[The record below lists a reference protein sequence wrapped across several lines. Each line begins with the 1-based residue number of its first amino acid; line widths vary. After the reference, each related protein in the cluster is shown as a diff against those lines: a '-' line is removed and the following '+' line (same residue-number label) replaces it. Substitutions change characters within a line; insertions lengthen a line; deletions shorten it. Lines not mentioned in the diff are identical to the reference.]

1 MNQMICLPGRVQ
13 NRRTLPSSKT
23 GQRQKAFTLRD
34 WQEWLDAW
42 VLWMTGCCV
51 ARKAGGIASLLS
63 RQRTLAGSQG
73 IG

>member
-1 MNQMICLPGRVQ
+1 MICLPGLGR
-13 NRRTLPSSKT
+13 NRPTLLSSKT

-42 VLWMTGCCV
+42 ELWMTGCCA
-51 ARKAGGIASLLS
+51 AREAGGIGSLLS
-63 RQRTLAGSQG
+63 RRRILAGSTG